1 MDRVDAM
8 RAFVTAIDRGSLASA
23 ARGLGC
29 SPATVTRA
37 IALLERRLAMPLMHR
52 STRALRLT
60 QFGETY
66 LTTCREVLA
75 ALDVAE
81 RGAAAEQEKPSGLLT
96 ITAPLRFGQLHVR
109 PVLDAF
115 LDANPSVRARLL
127 LLDRVANLVEE
138 GIDVAVRLAHLP
150 DSTMVATRVG
160 EVRRILC
167 ASPTYIERCGLLK
180 TPAGLRE
187 HACIMERDGAE
198 TELWRFASAPGKPL
212 LPISIQPRLVVNSAA
227 VAVDSAVAGHGITR
241 VMSYQAAAAVSTGKL
256 VVLLT
261 QHEPPPIPVHLL
273 LPSARSRTMKQRAF
287 VAFAAPRLRRHLDRA
302 ADQIGRINSGRRQ
315 TARLR

>member
-75 ALDVAE
+75 ALDIAE

-160 EVRRILC
+160 EVRRAYYVPHPRTLSD
-167 ASPTYIERCGLLK
+167 ADFPRRPQGSANTHVLWSETERRPNCG
-180 TPAGLRE
+180 GLRPRRE
-187 HACIMERDGAE
+187 SPCCRYPFSPD
-198 TELWRFASAPGKPL
+198 LWSIRPL
-212 LPISIQPRLVVNSAA
+212 SQ
-227 VAVDSAVAGHGITR
+227 
-241 VMSYQAAAAVSTGKL
+241 
-256 VVLLT
+256 
-261 QHEPPPIPVHLL
+261 
-273 LPSARSRTMKQRAF
+273 
-287 VAFAAPRLRRHLDRA
+287 
-302 ADQIGRINSGRRQ
+302 
-315 TARLR
+315 

>member
-1 MDRVDAM
+1 
-8 RAFVTAIDRGSLASA
+8 
-23 ARGLGC
+23 
-29 SPATVTRA
+29 
-37 IALLERRLAMPLMHR
+37 MPLMHR
-52 STRALRLT
+52 TTRALRLT

-75 ALDVAE
+75 ALDIAE

-167 ASPTYIERCGLLK
+167 ASPTYIERCGLPK

-241 VMSYQAAAAVSTGKL
+241 VMSYQAAAAVSSGKL

-302 ADQIGRINSGRRQ
+302 ANQIGRINSGRR
-315 TARLR
+315 

>member
-1 MDRVDAM
+1 M
-8 RAFVTAIDRGSLASA
+8 
-23 ARGLGC
+23 
-29 SPATVTRA
+29 
-37 IALLERRLAMPLMHR
+37 
-52 STRALRLT
+52 
-60 QFGETY
+60 
-66 LTTCREVLA
+66 
-75 ALDVAE
+75 
-81 RGAAAEQEKPSGLLT
+81 
-96 ITAPLRFGQLHVR
+96 R

-138 GIDVAVRLAHLP
+138 GIDIALRLAHLP

-160 EVRRILC
+160 DVRRILC
-167 ASPTYIERCGLLK
+167 ASPTYIERCGLPK
-180 TPAGLRE
+180 TPSGLRE

-227 VAVDSAVAGHGITR
+227 VAIDSAVAGHGITR
-241 VMSYQAAAAVSTGKL
+241 VMSYQAAAAVSAGKL

-261 QHEPPPIPVHLL
+261 HHEPPPIPVHLL
-273 LPSARSRTMKQRAF
+273 LPSARSKTMKQRAF

-302 ADQIGRINSGRRQ
+302 ANQIGRK
-315 TARLR
+315 

>member
-1 MDRVDAM
+1 M
-8 RAFVTAIDRGSLASA
+8 RAFVTAVDRGSLASA

-37 IALLERRLAMPLMHR
+37 IAQLERRLAMPLMHR

-75 ALDVAE
+75 ALDIAE

-167 ASPTYIERCGLLK
+167 ASPTYIERCGLPK

-227 VAVDSAVAGHGITR
+227 VAVNSAVAGHGITR
-241 VMSYQAAAAVSTGKL
+241 VMSYQAAAAVSAGKL
-256 VVLLT
+256 VVLLR

-273 LPSARSRTMKQRAF
+273 LPSARSKTMKQRAF

-302 ADQIGRINSGRRQ
+302 ANQIGRINSGPQ
-315 TARLR
+315 